1 MELAAIGTAF
11 TSSAM
16 ANPKQQP
23 IHAGPDSDG
32 SLALGRLNSRGIF
45 SERELGWPWPSII
58 KALLAV
64 STALFPSLMLMG
76 MAIHPL
82 LLQCKEL
89 RPFFGLKS

>member
-1 MELAAIGTAF
+1 MPVLTLTA
-11 TSSAM
+11 T
-16 ANPKQQP
+16 
-23 IHAGPDSDG
+23 
-32 SLALGRLNSRGIF
+32 LALGRLKTAPVGSTHNSRGIF
-45 SERELGWPWPSII
+45 SERELGWPWPSLI

-82 LLQCKEL
+82 LLLYKEL